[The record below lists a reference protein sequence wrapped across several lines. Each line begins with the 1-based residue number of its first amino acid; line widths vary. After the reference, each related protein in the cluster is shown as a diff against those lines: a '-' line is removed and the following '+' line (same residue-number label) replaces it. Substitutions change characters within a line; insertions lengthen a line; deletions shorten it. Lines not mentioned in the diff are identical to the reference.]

1 MSVVFFQNE
10 EIFVQLDELENWT
23 ESSKNELGFNSSVML
38 YAAGASFMTS
48 WSFPVAT
55 ECMGIKFNCLID
67 CGNFTK

>member
-23 ESSKNELGFNSSVML
+23 ESSKHELGFNSSVML

-48 WSFPVAT
+48 W
-55 ECMGIKFNCLID
+55 
-67 CGNFTK
+67 